1 MRVVFTKSPTGR
13 PWNLAYNIDDTAEL
27 PEAKAKAMI
36 DAGFAVELKQV
47 QKETKKTAA
56 PKSEKATKRSR
67 RKETATE
74 K

>member
-1 MRVVFTKSPTGR
+1 MKVVFTKSPTGQ

-47 QKETKKTAA
+47 QKESKKTEA
-56 PKSEKATKRSR
+56 PKSEKATKRTR
-67 RKETATE
+67 RKETAT
-74 K
+74 KK